1 MDDDQIRRMLER
13 LGQALSTGD
22 VKGVASCWA
31 VPSLV
36 LSENGATPVAALS
49 EVETF
54 FAQAI
59 EWYRSRGL
67 VSTKPEVERIE
78 RLSDRLSAVDVRWPA
93 FDSAGREQAAERSH
107 YLLQRGDDGQPR
119 IRVALTRTA

>member
-13 LGQALSTGD
+13 LGQALR
-22 VKGVASCWA
+22 A

-67 VSTKPEVERIE
+67 VSTKPEVERVE

-107 YLLQRGDDGQPR
+107 YLLQRADDGQPR